1 MSSRGTTSPFPIW
14 RLLVLTGAIFIVVT
28 SEFLPT
34 GLLPDMARELEV
46 SESQV
51 GLLVT
56 IFAATVVVT
65 AVPLS
70 SLTRR
75 FPRKAL
81 MVVVLLIFIAS
92 NLLAAV
98 APNYEV
104 LVVARVIAGA
114 THGLFWS
121 VTAPYASRM
130 VPPSQL
136 ARAVSVTAAG
146 GTAAFVLGVPFGT
159 ALGHAL
165 GWRLAFAVVGAI
177 VLVFLILVV
186 LFLPPVEHL
195 VPLATGEI
203 MVPAR
208 HDRTVPAIVIVC
220 LSVTLIVTAQ
230 NTFSTY
236 IVPWATQ
243 VATVPP
249 DAVSLLL
256 VGNGVAGAVG
266 LLLAGWF
273 GDTWPRA
280 SVALMIAG
288 VAVSAAGLFW
298 FADGSIPA
306 AVAGCI
312 AWGVFFGGLPSLFQA
327 RMLQSASLRLRDTA
341 SAWLTIAFNL
351 AIGVGALV
359 GGGLLDGLGIRVLPL
374 ALVVGAVI
382 ALVFVLATDR
392 ARVRAHEGVR

>member
-34 GLLPDMARELEV
+34 GLLPDMARELKV

-70 SLTRR
+70 SMTRR

-288 VAVSAAGLFW
+288 VAVSAAGSS
-298 FADGSIPA
+298 GSRTGRSRPRSPA
-306 AVAGCI
+306 ASPGASSSAGSLRSSRRGCCNPPPCACATPRRPGSRSRSTWPSAWARWWAAGC
-312 AWGVFFGGLPSLFQA
+312 S
-327 RMLQSASLRLRDTA
+327 TA
-341 SAWLTIAFNL
+341 SASGCCRSRSWWA
-351 AIGVGALV
+351 
-359 GGGLLDGLGIRVLPL
+359 P
-374 ALVVGAVI
+374 
-382 ALVFVLATDR
+382 
-392 ARVRAHEGVR
+392 